1 MNFRSVCVVRRAGL
15 GLLATVAAGVASA
28 AADPAPAVAS
38 PLEGTNWTLA
48 EAAGEA
54 PLAGSTAT
62 LSFGQGQVQ
71 GTDGC
76 NRYSGP
82 YALAGSALRIGPNLA
97 ATMMACP
104 QEVME
109 RAGAF
114 MDALI
119 GARGYRIG
127 NGQLQLL
134 AADGKP
140 LARFKGQQMVRTPDA
155 ALRSLL
161 ADEWAARM
169 RNNPLYATQ
178 SGVRDYDDQLPAV
191 TPADFSRREQ
201 QDAGYARRLAA
212 IERAALSPMN
222 RVNYD
227 IFDFE
232 IRNRQALSP
241 YQSWRIPLTSD
252 EGFHI
257 EVTRMA
263 KGVAMTS
270 VRDYENYIA
279 RLHAIPAYFAQQQAN
294 MRTGMAAGFTLP
306 SVIMPGIISVLDGQQ
321 YKSAE
326 TTPFFEPFTR
336 FPATMDAAERAR
348 LSAAGRAAIEAD
360 VIPAYRRLRE
370 FLVNDYAPAARKSV
384 AASDLP
390 QGPAYYGA
398 LVRYFTNLDV
408 TPEQVH
414 EIGLKEV
421 ARIHAEMVDAMRQ
434 TGFTG
439 DFPAFLAFLRTDPQ
453 FYAHTPEELLKD
465 ASYIAKQIDGLLP
478 GYFGKLPRMPY
489 SVQPVPADLAP
500 NYTGG
505 RYSPPPIGGRTGG
518 EFWVNTYQLE
528 KRPLYSLTALALHE
542 AVPGHHLQI
551 SLGRELTDV
560 PAFRLDFYSHAF
572 GEGWGLYSEKLG
584 EEMGIY
590 KTPYDHFGR
599 LSYEMWRACRLVV
612 DTGIHALGWSRER
625 ALSYLADNTALA
637 DQEVRT
643 ETDRYIAWPGQAL
656 AYKMGELKILELRA
670 RATQALGARFDVRAF
685 HDAVMANGS
694 VPLPVLE
701 RQIDEYIAATGA
713 PAATSGT
720 AH

>member
-1 MNFRSVCVVRRAGL
+1 MKGSVYGARRAGL
-15 GLLATVAAGVASA
+15 GLLATVVACVAYAAT
-28 AADPAPAVAS
+28 DPAAVGRPALEADAS
-38 PLEGTNWTLA
+38 
-48 EAAGEA
+48 
-54 PLAGSTAT
+54 
-62 LSFGQGQVQ
+62 
-71 GTDGC
+71 
-76 NRYSGP
+76 
-82 YALAGSALRIGPNLA
+82 LRA
-97 ATMMACP
+97 
-104 QEVME
+104 
-109 RAGAF
+109 
-114 MDALI
+114 
-119 GARGYRIG
+119 
-127 NGQLQLL
+127 
-134 AADGKP
+134 
-140 LARFKGQQMVRTPDA
+140 
-155 ALRSLL
+155 LL
-161 ADEWAARM
+161 ADEWATRM
-169 RNNPLYATQ
+169 RDDPLYATQ
-178 SGVRDYDDQLPAV
+178 SGVRDYDNMLPAV
-191 TPADFSRREQ
+191 TPADFGRRER
-201 QDAGYARRLAA
+201 QDAEYARRLAA
-212 IERAALSPMN
+212 IDRSALSSMN

-227 IFDFE
+227 IFEFE
-232 IRNRQALSP
+232 IRNRRALAP
-241 YQSWRIPLTSD
+241 YQNWRIPLTSD

-263 KGVAMTS
+263 RGIAMNS
-270 VRDYENYIA
+270 ARDYENYIA
-279 RLHAIPAYFAQQQAN
+279 RLHAIPAYFAQQQDN
-294 MRTGMAAGFTLP
+294 MRAGMAAGFTLP
-306 SVIMPGIISVLDGQQ
+306 AVIMPGIISVLDGQQ
-321 YKSAE
+321 YESAE
-326 TTPFFEPFTR
+326 ATPFFEPFTR

-348 LSAAGRAAIEAD
+348 LTNAGRIAIEGE

-370 FLVNDYAPAARKSV
+370 FLVSTYAPAARKTIG
-384 AASDLP
+384 ASELP
-390 QGPAYYGA
+390 QGTEYYAA
-398 LVRYFTNLDV
+398 LVRFFTNLDV

-421 ARIHAEMVDAMRQ
+421 ARIHAEMLDAMRQ
-434 TGFTG
+434 TGFAG
-439 DFPAFLAFLRTDPQ
+439 DFPAFLHFLRTDPK
-453 FYAHTPEELLKD
+453 FYAHTPQELLKE

-560 PAFRLDFYSHAF
+560 PPFRLDFYSHAF

-584 EEMGIY
+584 EEMGMY
-590 KTPYDHFGR
+590 RTPYDHFGR

-625 ALSYLADNTALA
+625 ALKYLADNTALA

-656 AYKMGELKILELRA
+656 AYKMGELKILELRT
-670 RATQALGARFDVRAF
+670 RATQALGSRFDVRAF

-701 RQIDEYIAATGA
+701 RQIDEYIAAAGS
-713 PAATSGT
+713 PAANGGT
-720 AH
+720 TH

>member
-1 MNFRSVCVVRRAGL
+1 MRKSACAARRTGW
-15 GLLATVAAGVASA
+15 GLLATVAACV
-28 AADPAPAVAS
+28 APADSQPMPVVTS
-38 PLEGTNWTLA
+38 PLEGTRWTLV
-48 EAAGEA
+48 EGAGQA
-54 PLAGSTAT
+54 PPASSTAT
-62 LSFGQGQVQ
+62 LSFGNDGVQ

-82 YALAGSALRIGPNLA
+82 YSLTGSALRVGPNLA
-97 ATMMACP
+97 STRMACP
-104 QEVME
+104 QEVMA
-109 RAGAF
+109 RADAF
-114 MDALI
+114 MNALI
-119 GARGYRIG
+119 GARSFLIRDGL
-127 NGQLQLL
+127 LQLL
-134 AADGKP
+134 AEDGKT
-140 LARFKGQQMVRTPDA
+140 LARLQGQQTVRTADA
-155 ALRSLL
+155 ALRALL

-169 RNNPLYATQ
+169 RNDPLYATQ

-191 TPADFSRREQ
+191 TPADFSRHEQ
-201 QDAGYARRLAA
+201 QDAEYAHRLAA
-212 IERAALSPMN
+212 IDRAALAPMN

-232 IRNRQALSP
+232 IRNRLALSP

-257 EVTRMA
+257 EVMRMA
-263 KGVAMTS
+263 KGIAMTR

-279 RLHAIPAYFAQQQAN
+279 RLHAIPTYFAQQQAN
-294 MRTGMAAGFTLP
+294 MRAGMASGFTLP
-306 SVIMPGIISVLDGQQ
+306 SAIMPGIIAVLDGQQ

-326 TTPFFEPFTR
+326 ATPFFEPFTR

-348 LSAAGRAAIEAD
+348 LTTAGRAAIESE

-370 FLVNDYAPAARKSV
+370 FMVNDYAPAARKTV
-384 AASDLP
+384 GASELP

-398 LVRYFTNLDV
+398 LVRYFTNLAV

-421 ARIHAEMVDAMRQ
+421 ARIHAEMMDAMRQ

-439 DFPAFLAFLRTDPQ
+439 DFPAFLRFLRTDPK

-489 SVQPVPADLAP
+489 SVQPVAADLAP

-528 KRPLYSLTALALHE
+528 KRPLYSLTALTLHE

-560 PAFRLDFYSHAF
+560 PPFRLNFYSHAF

-612 DTGIHALGWSRER
+612 DTGMHALGWSRER
-625 ALSYLADNTALA
+625 ALRYLADNTALA

-670 RATQALGARFDVRAF
+670 RATQALGGRFDVRAF
-685 HDAVMANGS
+685 HDAVMVNGS

-701 RQIDEYIAATGA
+701 RQIDEYITTAGA
-713 PAATSGT
+713 PTATSDT
-720 AH
+720 TH